1 MIEIFHVS
9 DLHFEKS
16 EKHTKRAKLLLKKI
30 KEEFK
35 IGEAENKYLLITG
48 DTVQDGEK
56 NEYKIALEALIPFK
70 ENVCVVPGNHDYGP
84 MGSGYSNNAAKRF
97 DNDLANKL
105 GIIHRFFPK
114 TPYSKIVKD
123 KEGNKVL
130 LIGLNSCLK
139 TKSILDFAEGKIGKK
154 QRKSLDQILR
164 NQAYK
169 DIPKIIFL
177 HHIPHRRA
185 KGIFM
190 SLKDW
195 DKLMD
200 IVRDRVDV
208 LAFGHEGK
216 MGELEQ
222 KEIKKMKMA
231 KQDIKRLID
240 LRKTSIPIREM
251 KLRSGKGQGIRY
263 YLDANKSVKEQACY
277 RIKIEGS
284 KVSARLIKLA

>member
-16 EKHTKRAKLLLKKI
+16 EKRTKRAKLLLKKI
-30 KEEFK
+30 EDEFK

-56 NEYKIALEALIPFK
+56 NEYKIALGALIPFK

-84 MGSGYSNNAAKRF
+84 MGSGYSDNSAKRF

-114 TPYSKIVKD
+114 TPYSKILKD
-123 KEGNKVL
+123 REGNKVL

-154 QRKSLDQILR
+154 QRKNLDQILR

-169 DIPKIIFL
+169 DIPKVIFL

-195 DKLMD
+195 RKLMD

-222 KEIKKMKMA
+222 KEIKKIKMA
-231 KQDIKRLID
+231 KQDIQRLIG

-277 RIKIEGS
+277 RIKIESS

>member
-1 MIEIFHVS
+1 
-9 DLHFEKS
+9 
-16 EKHTKRAKLLLKKI
+16 
-30 KEEFK
+30 
-35 IGEAENKYLLITG
+35 
-48 DTVQDGEK
+48 
-56 NEYKIALEALIPFK
+56 
-70 ENVCVVPGNHDYGP
+70 
-84 MGSGYSNNAAKRF
+84 MGSGYSDNAAKRF
-97 DNDLANKL
+97 DNDLADKL

-123 KEGNKVL
+123 RKGNKVL

-164 NQAYK
+164 NRAYK

-195 DKLMD
+195 RKLMD
-200 IVRDRVDV
+200 IVGNRVDV

-216 MGELEQ
+216 MEELEQ

-231 KQDIKRLID
+231 KQDIERLID

-284 KVSARLIKLA
+284 KVSARLMKLA